1 MIILIYCL
9 LVAIVV
15 FKMGSIHS
23 RREKVK
29 IKNNLPQG
37 SEFCHLNTR
46 GEIILRRDQGF
57 NVLCFEIKFEGYFPT
72 VVRRWPSNHP
82 TSPPTPN
89 VLSIDDISDSGVDRQ

>member
-37 SEFCHLNTR
+37 SEFSHLNIR
-46 GEIILRRDQGF
+46 GEIILRRDQDF
-57 NVLCFEIKFEGYFPT
+57 NILCFEIKFEDYSPT
-72 VVRRWPSNHP
+72 VVHR
-82 TSPPTPN
+82 
-89 VLSIDDISDSGVDRQ
+89 